1 MEFGMDFYYVEDN
14 FDFEYHVVWS
24 EIRKALREITSFDD
38 LDRYCEQEE
47 IADEFALAKW
57 CRDELKD
64 YFYEEALEW
73 YRENR

>member
-1 MEFGMDFYYVEDN
+1 MYFYYVEDN
-14 FDFEYHVVWS
+14 FDFDYYVSWS
-24 EIRKALREITSFDD
+24 EIRKVLREITGFDD

-47 IADEFALAKW
+47 IADEFALGDW
-57 CRDELKD
+57 FRDDLKD